1 MCNLKL
7 TQHFLHSNPF
17 LPEPPVFILQPPDTD
32 APYGSTVLLTCIAYG
47 DPIPSIDWLNDTSL
61 IENTNGVMVYQDLVT
76 DWDVTFSQS
85 ILEVCSV
92 DLSDEAN
99 YSCVATNS
107 VGEESVSI
115 SLTVFTEGR
124 QD

>member
-1 MCNLKL
+1 
-7 TQHFLHSNPF
+7 
-17 LPEPPVFILQPPDTD
+17 
-32 APYGSTVLLTCIAYG
+32 
-47 DPIPSIDWLNDTSL
+47 
-61 IENTNGVMVYQDLVT
+61 MVHQDVVT
-76 DWDVTFSQS
+76 DWGVTFSQS
-85 ILEVCSV
+85 ILQVCSV

>member
-1 MCNLKL
+1 
-7 TQHFLHSNPF
+7 
-17 LPEPPVFILQPPDTD
+17 
-32 APYGSTVLLTCIAYG
+32 
-47 DPIPSIDWLNDTSL
+47 
-61 IENTNGVMVYQDLVT
+61 MVYQDVVT
-76 DWDVTFSQS
+76 DWEVSLSRS

-124 QD
+124 QGMMRSYLLKSLCLILILCSFISFLSFYCKHLQQH

>member
-1 MCNLKL
+1 
-7 TQHFLHSNPF
+7 
-17 LPEPPVFILQPPDTD
+17 
-32 APYGSTVLLTCIAYG
+32 
-47 DPIPSIDWLNDTSL
+47 
-61 IENTNGVMVYQDLVT
+61 MVYQDVVT
-76 DWDVTFSQS
+76 DWEVSLSRS

-107 VGEESVSI
+107 VGEESASI

-124 QD
+124 QGMMRGYLSKSLYHILILCSFISFLSFRCKHLQQH